1 MFENFEVYRV
11 KTMYWHRKPYHEY
24 ILDEYANLLK
34 KHGVFCKDMLLRE
47 AYYLAIRDRE
57 SRMTN
62 MTANARAEKI
72 ATIEA
77 LDARLRWLSA
87 WIVHNANH
95 IRQKR
100 DGLKVGGHQAS
111 CASMTAI
118 MAALYFHALRPQDK
132 VAVKP
137 HAGPVLQAIHYLLG
151 GQSLEQL
158 QHFRALGGA
167 QSYPSRT
174 KDKIPVDF
182 STGSVGLGV
191 AITAFSSLVQDYVIA
206 HGSMAETDAGRMISL
221 MGDAE
226 LDEGNIYEC
235 LIEGYKHD
243 IRNCWW
249 VVDYNRQ
256 SLDNT
261 TADRMFRR
269 FDDIF
274 ETCGWRVITLK
285 HGKLQRAAF
294 ARPGGKALEDWIENC
309 PNAEFAVLTYQGGA
323 AWRARLLSDIGDHS
337 DVKLLINSFDDDG
350 LAALMTNLGGHCI
363 ASLMDAFESANDTQ
377 PTLFIAYTVK
387 GYGLPLAGHK
397 DNHSGMMNPTQMEQF
412 RNSMGIEAGNEWEAF
427 GGLGGNIAARLKA
440 FVDNSALSQK
450 RPETQP
456 ELVPVPARLPVPQGE
471 AQSTQAAFGHV
482 LLDLAKS
489 SEPLADR
496 IVTTAPDV
504 TQTTNL
510 GGFVNQRGLFRR
522 SGFADVFREANIPSA
537 QKWAAHAAGQHIELG
552 IAENNFF
559 LLLTS
564 LGLAAQHFGTR
575 LIPVGTVYDPF
586 IARGLDALN
595 YGCYS
600 DARFLL
606 VGTPSGLTL
615 GPEGGA
621 HQSINTP
628 LIGMGQPSLAYFEP
642 AYADEVALFMRWAF
656 EHLQKPEGSSV
667 YLRLSTRVI
676 PQVKRES
683 DDWEGDALKGGYWLR
698 QPARGAEA
706 AIAFTGAI
714 APEALSAYES
724 LLDDIP
730 GLGLLNVTSPDVLH
744 RDWSARRAGRW
755 DGAGDAPCHIENLLS
770 TLSPNA
776 GIVSVIDGSPGALS
790 WIGGVK
796 GMRISPLGVDRFGQ
810 TGDLPDLYRTYR
822 LDAAAIIDAMAEL
835 YLHD

>member
-1 MFENFEVYRV
+1 M
-11 KTMYWHRKPYHEY
+11 
-24 ILDEYANLLK
+24 ANIVADK
-34 KHGVFCKDMLLRE
+34 RE
-47 AYYLAIRDRE
+47 
-57 SRMTN
+57 
-62 MTANARAEKI
+62 EKI
-72 ATIEA
+72 AAIET
-77 LDARLRWLSA
+77 LDARLRWLAS
-87 WIVHNANH
+87 WTVHNANH
-95 IRQKR
+95 IRPKR

-118 MAALYFHALRPQDK
+118 MAALYFHALRPNDK
-132 VAVKP
+132 VSVKP
-137 HAGPVLQAIHYLLG
+137 HAGPLLQAIHYLLG
-151 GQSLEQL
+151 NQSLEQL
-158 QHFRALGGA
+158 QQFRALGGA

-191 AITAFSSLVQDYVIA
+191 AITAFSSLVQDYLIA
-206 HGSMAETDAGRMISL
+206 HGSIEDGNAGRMISL

-256 SLDNT
+256 SLDST

-274 ETCGWRVITLK
+274 ETMGWRVITLK
-285 HGKLQRAAF
+285 YGKLQRAAF
-294 ARPGGKALEDWIENC
+294 TRPGGKSLEDWIENC

-323 AWRARLLSDIGDHS
+323 AWRARLTADIGGKPY
-337 DVKLLINSFDDDG
+337 VKKLLDSFEDDG

-363 ASLMDAFESANDTQ
+363 ESLMDAFDSADDER

-397 DNHSGMMNPTQMEQF
+397 DNHSGMMNPGQIDQLRMA
-412 RNSMGIEAGNEWEAF
+412 MGIAAGEEWEPFA
-427 GGLGGNIAARLKA
+427 GLGGNMAARLKD
-440 FVDNSALSQK
+440 FIGNSVLAAK
-450 RPETQP
+450 PEEPVSPQIH
-456 ELVPVPARLPVPQGE
+456 VPARFAVPSGDV
-471 AQSTQAAFGHV
+471 QSTQAAFGNV

-489 SEPLADR
+489 SEELADR

-522 SGFADVFREANIPSA
+522 SDVADIFREAKIPSA

-564 LGLAAQHFGTR
+564 LGLAAPHFGTR

-600 DARFLL
+600 DSRFLL

-628 LIGMGQPSLAYFEP
+628 LIGMGQPGLAYFEP

-656 EHLQKPEGSSV
+656 EYLQKPEGSSV
-667 YLRLSTRVI
+667 YLRLSTR
-676 PQVKRES
+676 QVAQVERANT
-683 DDWEGDALKGGYWLR
+683 DWEADALKGGYWLR
-698 QPARGAEA
+698 PPTAGAEA

-714 APEALSAYES
+714 APEVLAAYEEM
-724 LLDDIP
+724 LDDIP
-730 GLGLLNVTSPDVLH
+730 GLGVLNVTSPDVLH
-744 RDWSARRAGRW
+744 REWSASKAARW
-755 DGAGDAPCHIENLLS
+755 TDRNAQTCHVEDLLS
-770 TLSPNA
+770 ILAPDA
-776 GIVSVIDGSPGALS
+776 GIVTVIDGSPGALS
-790 WIGGVK
+790 WLGGVH
-796 GMRISPLGVDRFGQ
+796 GRRVSPLGTDRFGQ
-810 TGDLPDLYRTYR
+810 TGDLPDLYSAYR
-822 LDAAAIIDAMAEL
+822 LDATAIMDAMAEL
-835 YLHD
+835 FLKR

>member
-1 MFENFEVYRV
+1 MATKFIDASE
-11 KTMYWHRKPYHEY
+11 
-24 ILDEYANLLK
+24 
-34 KHGVFCKDMLLRE
+34 
-47 AYYLAIRDRE
+47 
-57 SRMTN
+57 
-62 MTANARAEKI
+62 EKI

-77 LDARLRWLSA
+77 LDTRLRWLSA

-95 IRQKR
+95 IRKKR

-132 VAVKP
+132 VSVKP

-151 GQSLEQL
+151 NQSLEQL
-158 QHFRALGGA
+158 QQFRALGGA

-191 AITAFSSLVQDYVIA
+191 AITAFSSLVQDYLIA
-206 HGSMAETDAGRMISL
+206 HGSMAEADAGRMISL

-256 SLDNT
+256 SLDST

-274 ETCGWRVITLK
+274 ETCGWRVVTLK

-294 ARPGGKALEDWIENC
+294 TRPGGKSLEDWIENC
-309 PNAEFAVLTYQGGA
+309 PNADFAVLTYQGGA
-323 AWRARLLSDIGDHS
+323 AWRARLLADIGGKPNLQ
-337 DVKLLINSFDDDG
+337 KLLDSFDDDG
-350 LAALMTNLGGHCI
+350 LAGLMTNLGGHCV
-363 ASLMDAFESANDTQ
+363 ASLMEAFDSANDER

-397 DNHSGMMNPTQMEQF
+397 DNHSGMMNPAQIEQL
-412 RNSMGIEAGNEWEAF
+412 RLTMGIDAGQEWEPFA
-427 GGLGGNIAARLKA
+427 GLGGNMAARLKS
-440 FVDNSALSQK
+440 FVEQSVLAKKPS
-450 RPETQP
+450 ETAP
-456 ELVPVPARLPVPQGE
+456 PSVAVPARLPVPKGDV
-471 AQSTQAAFGHV
+471 QSTQAAFGHV
-482 LLDLAKS
+482 LLDLSKS
-489 SEPLADR
+489 SEELADR

-522 SGFADVFREANIPSA
+522 SDVADIFREAKIPSA

-559 LLLTS
+559 LLLAS
-564 LGLAAQHFGTR
+564 LGLAAPHFGTR

-606 VGTPSGLTL
+606 IGTPSGLTL

-628 LIGMGQPSLAYFEP
+628 LIGMGQPGLAYFEP

-676 PQVKRES
+676 PQADRES
-683 DDWEGDALKGGYWLR
+683 NHWEGDALKGGYWLR
-698 QPARGAEA
+698 KPALGAEA

-714 APEALSAYES
+714 APEVLMAYEA
-724 LLDDIP
+724 LLDDLP
-730 GLGLLNVTSPDVLH
+730 GLGLLNVTSPDLLH
-744 RDWSARRAGRW
+744 RDWSARKASRW
-755 DGAGDAPCHIENLLS
+755 SGSPAEACHAEVLLS
-770 TLSPNA
+770 ALSPSA
-776 GIVSVIDGSPGALS
+776 GLITVIDGSPGALS
-790 WIGGVK
+790 WLGGVK
-796 GMRISPLGVDRFGQ
+796 GMRVSPLGVDRFGQ
-810 TGDLPDLYRTYR
+810 TGDLPDMYRTYR
-822 LDAAAIIDAMAEL
+822 LDLDAIIDAAAEL
-835 YLHD
+835 FLGH

>member
-1 MFENFEVYRV
+1 MATVISDA
-11 KTMYWHRKPYHEY
+11 HE
-24 ILDEYANLLK
+24 
-34 KHGVFCKDMLLRE
+34 
-47 AYYLAIRDRE
+47 
-57 SRMTN
+57 
-62 MTANARAEKI
+62 EKI
-72 ATIEA
+72 STIEA

-87 WIVHNANH
+87 WIIHNANH
-95 IRQKR
+95 LREKR

-132 VAVKP
+132 VSVKP
-137 HAGPVLQAIHYLLG
+137 HAGPVLHAIHYLLG
-151 GQSLEQL
+151 NQTLEQL
-158 QHFRALGGA
+158 QQFRALGGA

-174 KDKIPVDF
+174 KDRIPVDF

-191 AITAFSSLVQDYVIA
+191 AITAFSSLVQDYLIA
-206 HGSMAETDAGRMISL
+206 RGSMEKAEAGRMISL

-256 SLDNT
+256 SLDST

-274 ETCGWRVITLK
+274 ETCGWRVVTLK

-294 ARPGGKALEDWIENC
+294 ARPGGKSLEDWIENC

-323 AWRARLLSDIGDHS
+323 AWRARLIADIGS
-337 DVKLLINSFDDDG
+337 KPNVKKLLDSFDDDG

-363 ASLMDAFESANDTQ
+363 ASLMEAFDGANDER

-397 DNHSGMMNPTQMEQF
+397 DNHSGMMNPAQIEQL
-412 RNSMGIEAGNEWEAF
+412 RISMGIEKGQEWAPF
-427 GGLGGNIAARLKA
+427 AGLGGNMATSLRDL
-440 FVDNSALSQK
+440 VDQSVLAKKPHESAPL
-450 RPETQP
+450 PVV
-456 ELVPVPARLPVPQGE
+456 VPTRLPVPQGE
-471 AQSTQAAFGHV
+471 MQSTQAAFGHV

-489 SEPLADR
+489 DEALADR

-522 SGFADVFREANIPSA
+522 SEVADIFRDAKIPSA

-564 LGLAAQHFGTR
+564 LGLAAPHFGTR
-575 LIPVGTVYDPF
+575 LIPIGTVYDPF

-628 LIGMGQPSLAYFEP
+628 LIGMGQPGLAYFEP
-642 AYADEVALFMRWAF
+642 AFADEVALFMRWAF
-656 EHLQKPEGSSV
+656 EHLQKPDGSSV
-667 YLRLSTRVI
+667 YLRLSTRQIV
-676 PQVKRES
+676 QTERNN
-683 DDWEGDALKGGYWLR
+683 DDWEADALKGGYWLR
-698 QPARGAEA
+698 PPATGADA
-706 AIAFTGAI
+706 AIAFTGVV
-714 APEALSAYES
+714 APEVLSAFEQ

-730 GLGLLNVTSPDVLH
+730 GLGVLNVTSPDLLH
-744 RDWSARRAGRW
+744 REWSASKAARW
-755 DGAGDAPCHIENLLS
+755 TGKNSGSCHAENLLS
-770 TLSPNA
+770 VLSRDA
-776 GIVSVIDGSPGALS
+776 GIVTVIDGSPGALS
-790 WIGGVK
+790 WLGGVR
-796 GMRISPLGVDRFGQ
+796 GMRVSPLGTDRFGQ
-810 TGDLPDLYRTYR
+810 TGDLPDLYSAYR
-822 LDAAAIIDAMAEL
+822 LDADAIIDAIADL
-835 YLHD
+835 FLKK

>member
-1 MFENFEVYRV
+1 MATVL
-11 KTMYWHRKPYHEY
+11 TDHRK
-24 ILDEYANLLK
+24 
-34 KHGVFCKDMLLRE
+34 
-47 AYYLAIRDRE
+47 
-57 SRMTN
+57 
-62 MTANARAEKI
+62 EKI
-72 ATIEA
+72 ATIET
-77 LDARLRWLSA
+77 LDARLRWLSS

-95 IRQKR
+95 LREKR

-132 VAVKP
+132 VSVKP

-151 GQSLEQL
+151 NQSLAQL
-158 QHFRALGGA
+158 QQFRALGGA

-191 AITAFSSLVQDYVIA
+191 AITAFSSLVQDYLVA
-206 HGSMAETDAGRMISL
+206 HGSLDEADAGRMISL

-235 LIEGYKHD
+235 LIEAYKHD

-256 SLDNT
+256 SLDST

-274 ETCGWRVITLK
+274 ETCGWRVVTLK
-285 HGKLQRAAF
+285 NGKLQRAAF
-294 ARPGGKALEDWIENC
+294 SRPGGKSLEDWIENC
-309 PNAEFAVLTYQGGA
+309 PNADFAVLTYKGGA
-323 AWRARLLSDIGDHS
+323 AWRERLIADIGGKPH
-337 DVKLLINSFDDDG
+337 VAKLLDSFDDDG

-363 ASLMDAFESANDTQ
+363 ESLMDAFDSADDER

-397 DNHSGMMNPTQMEQF
+397 DNHSGMMNPAQIEQL
-412 RNSMGIEAGNEWEAF
+412 RVSMGVEVGQEWEPFA
-427 GGLGGNIAARLKA
+427 GLGGNIAARLKD
-440 FVDNSALSQK
+440 FVGQSVLAHKPQEPDA
-450 RPETQP
+450 PVIA
-456 ELVPVPARLPVPQGE
+456 VPDRLPVPSGDV
-471 AQSTQAAFGHV
+471 QSTQAAFGNV

-489 SEPLADR
+489 SETLADR

-522 SGFADVFREANIPSA
+522 SDVADIFRDAKIPSA

-564 LGLAAQHFGTR
+564 LGLAAPHFGTR

-628 LIGMGQPSLAYFEP
+628 LIGMGQPGLAYYEP

-656 EHLQKPEGSSV
+656 EHMQKPDGSSV
-667 YLRLSTRVI
+667 YLRLSTRQV
-676 PQVKRES
+676 PQVQRAGTE
-683 DDWEGDALKGGYWLR
+683 WEADALKGGYWLR
-698 QPARGAEA
+698 QPAPGAEA
-706 AIAFTGAI
+706 AIVFTGAI
-714 APEALSAYES
+714 APEVLAAFDQLA
-724 LLDDIP
+724 DDIP
-730 GLGLLNVTSPDVLH
+730 GLGVLNVTSPDVLH
-744 RDWSARRAGRW
+744 RDWSASKAARW
-755 DGAGDAPCHIENLLS
+755 TDKPTQMCHAEDLLS
-770 TLSPNA
+770 VLAPDA
-776 GIVSVIDGSPGALS
+776 GLVTVIDGSPGALS
-790 WIGGVK
+790 WLGGVS
-796 GMRISPLGVDRFGQ
+796 GMRVSPLGTDRFGQ
-810 TGDLPDLYRTYR
+810 TGDLVDLYDTYR
-822 LDAAAIIDAMAEL
+822 LDAVAIIDAMAEL
-835 YLHD
+835 FLKR

>member
-1 MFENFEVYRV
+1 MATVL
-11 KTMYWHRKPYHEY
+11 TDHRK
-24 ILDEYANLLK
+24 
-34 KHGVFCKDMLLRE
+34 
-47 AYYLAIRDRE
+47 
-57 SRMTN
+57 
-62 MTANARAEKI
+62 EKI

-77 LDARLRWLSA
+77 LDARLRWLSS

-95 IRQKR
+95 LREKR

-132 VAVKP
+132 VSVKP

-151 GQSLEQL
+151 NQSLQQL
-158 QHFRALGGA
+158 QQFRALGGA

-191 AITAFSSLVQDYVIA
+191 AITAFSSLVQDYLVA
-206 HGSMAETDAGRMISL
+206 HGSLDEADAGRMISL

-235 LIEGYKHD
+235 LIEAYKHD

-256 SLDNT
+256 SLDST

-274 ETCGWRVITLK
+274 ETCGWRVVTLK
-285 HGKLQRAAF
+285 NGKLQRAAF
-294 ARPGGKALEDWIENC
+294 SRPGGKSLEDWIENC
-309 PNAEFAVLTYQGGA
+309 PNADFAVLTYKGGA
-323 AWRARLLSDIGDHS
+323 AWRERLIADIGGKPH
-337 DVKLLINSFDDDG
+337 VAKLLDSFDDDG

-363 ASLMDAFESANDTQ
+363 ESLMDAFDSADDER

-397 DNHSGMMNPTQMEQF
+397 DNHSGMMNPAQIEQL
-412 RNSMGIEAGNEWEAF
+412 RASMGVEVGQEWEPFA
-427 GGLGGNIAARLKA
+427 GLGGNIAARLKD
-440 FVDNSALSQK
+440 FVGQSVLAHKPQEPNAPVIAV
-450 RPETQP
+450 PE
-456 ELVPVPARLPVPQGE
+456 RLPVPSGDV
-471 AQSTQAAFGHV
+471 QSTQSAFGNV

-489 SEPLADR
+489 SETLADR

-522 SGFADVFREANIPSA
+522 SDVADIFRDAKIPSA

-564 LGLAAQHFGTR
+564 LGLAAPHFGTR

-628 LIGMGQPSLAYFEP
+628 LIGMGQPGLAYFEP

-656 EHLQKPEGSSV
+656 EHLQKPDGSSV
-667 YLRLSTRVI
+667 YLRLSTRQV
-676 PQVKRES
+676 PQVQRAGTA
-683 DDWEGDALKGGYWLR
+683 WEADALKGGYWLR
-698 QPARGAEA
+698 QPAPGAEA
-706 AIAFTGAI
+706 AIVFTGAI
-714 APEALSAYES
+714 APEVLAAFDQLA
-724 LLDDIP
+724 DDIP
-730 GLGLLNVTSPDVLH
+730 GLGVLNVTSPDVLH
-744 RDWSARRAGRW
+744 RDWSASKAARW
-755 DGAGDAPCHIENLLS
+755 TDKPTQTCHAEDLLS
-770 TLSPNA
+770 VLAPDA
-776 GIVSVIDGSPGALS
+776 GLVTVIDGSPGALS
-790 WIGGVK
+790 WLGGVS
-796 GMRISPLGVDRFGQ
+796 GMRVSPLGTDRFGQ
-810 TGDLPDLYRTYR
+810 TGDLIDLYDTYR
-822 LDAAAIIDAMAEL
+822 LDAVAIIDAMAEL
-835 YLHD
+835 FLKR

>member
-1 MFENFEVYRV
+1 MTHIVAD
-11 KTMYWHRKPYHEY
+11 T
-24 ILDEYANLLK
+24 
-34 KHGVFCKDMLLRE
+34 RE
-47 AYYLAIRDRE
+47 
-57 SRMTN
+57 
-62 MTANARAEKI
+62 EKI
-72 ATIEA
+72 AAIET
-77 LDARLRWLSA
+77 LDARLRWLSS

-95 IRQKR
+95 IRPKR

-132 VAVKP
+132 VSVKP

-151 GQSLEQL
+151 NQSLEQL
-158 QHFRALGGA
+158 QQFRALGGA

-191 AITAFSSLVQDYVIA
+191 AITAFSSLVQDYLIA
-206 HGSMAETDAGRMISL
+206 HGSIEETNAGRMISL

-274 ETCGWRVITLK
+274 ETTGWRVITLK

-294 ARPGGKALEDWIENC
+294 ARPGGKSLEDWIENC

-323 AWRARLLSDIGDHS
+323 AWRTRLHADIGGKPH
-337 DVKLLINSFDDDG
+337 VKKLLDSFDDDG

-363 ASLMDAFESANDTQ
+363 ESLMDAFDSADDER

-397 DNHSGMMNPTQMEQF
+397 DNHSGMMNPAQIDQLRTM
-412 RNSMGIEAGNEWEAF
+412 MGIEAGEEWAPF
-427 GGLGGNIAARLKA
+427 AGLGGNMAAKLKNFIGSGVLA
-440 FVDNSALSQK
+440 AKPAEPVADYI
-450 RPETQP
+450 
-456 ELVPVPARLPVPQGE
+456 PVPARLAVPSGDV
-471 AQSTQAAFGHV
+471 QSTQAAFGHV

-489 SEPLADR
+489 SEALADR
-496 IVTTAPDV
+496 IITTAPDV

-522 SGFADVFREANIPSA
+522 SDVADLFREAKIPSA

-564 LGLAAQHFGTR
+564 LGLAAPHFGTR

-621 HQSINTP
+621 HQSNNTP
-628 LIGMGQPSLAYFEP
+628 LIGMGQPGLAYFEP

-656 EHLQKPEGSSV
+656 EHLQMPDGSSV
-667 YLRLSTRVI
+667 YLRLSTRQV
-676 PQVKRES
+676 PQVERANT
-683 DDWEGDALKGGYWLR
+683 DWEADALKGGYWLR
-698 QPARGAEA
+698 RPAAGAEA
-706 AIAFTGAI
+706 AIAFTGTI
-714 APEALSAYES
+714 APEVLAAYDQ

-730 GLGLLNVTSPDVLH
+730 GLGVLNVTSPDVLH
-744 RDWSARRAGRW
+744 REWSASKAARW
-755 DGAGDAPCHIENLLS
+755 TDKNAQTCHVEDLLS
-770 TLSPNA
+770 ALAPDA
-776 GIVSVIDGSPGALS
+776 GIVTVIDGSPSALS
-790 WIGGVK
+790 WLGGVQ
-796 GMRISPLGVDRFGQ
+796 GMRVSPLGTDRFGQ
-810 TGDLPDLYRTYR
+810 TGDLPDLYAEYR
-822 LDAAAIIDAMAEL
+822 LDSVAIIDAMAEL
-835 YLHD
+835 FLKR